1 MVFRHTH
8 SYVTITTVKLKT
20 SHHPPEKLCTH
31 QQPPSPPLPAAGATF
46 CLHGSAG
53 LGRSM
58 SEVSET
64 CVVLRVPPL
73 SMSQNPSMQQLLS
86 VLCSFLLLNN
96 TSCTDISHII
106 NTFVSSQTFE
116 LFLVLA
122 TRKNATLKI
131 CVKFL
136 YRHVFS
142 LLLNI
147 YLGVKLLGHMVILC

>member
-1 MVFRHTH
+1 
-8 SYVTITTVKLKT
+8 
-20 SHHPPEKLCTH
+20 
-31 QQPPSPPLPAAGATF
+31 
-46 CLHGSAG
+46 
-53 LGRSM
+53 M